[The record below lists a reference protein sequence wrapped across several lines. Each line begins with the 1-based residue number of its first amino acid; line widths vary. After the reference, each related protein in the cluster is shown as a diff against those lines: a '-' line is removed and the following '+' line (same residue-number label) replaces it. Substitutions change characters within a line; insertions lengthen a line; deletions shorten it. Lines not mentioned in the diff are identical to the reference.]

1 MSTAT
6 QMPCVGRPRAFDTN
20 DALAKALEVFWR
32 KGFEGTSLTDL
43 TQAMGINK
51 PSLYAAFG
59 NKEQLFLKAIE
70 LYEQR
75 PCAFFYPALEQKTA
89 YQVVESMLLGA
100 ASSLADTS
108 HPQGCLIVQGALTCS
123 EAGEAIKETLINR
136 RRDGELALCERLQRA
151 KDEGDL
157 PETADPLL
165 LARYIGTVLQGM
177 AVQATNGICSQELHQ
192 VAELVLANFPKSNR

>member
-100 ASSLADTS
+100 ASSLADDS
-108 HPQGCLIVQGALTCS
+108 HPQGCLIVQGALACS

-157 PETADPLL
+157 PDTADPLL

-177 AVQATNGICSQELHQ
+177 AIQATNGISSEELLQ
-192 VAELVLANFPKSNR
+192 VAELVLASFPKSNR